1 MLTLYV
7 ARDRRDARRYDTGSV
22 LCINLCDALRTVE
35 VNIVECPLAR
45 HPHWLV
51 GTPTLHGHESN
62 DVWKGHEAVA
72 HLQHLALRE
81 AEARGAERARTK
93 KRDSSSKSSVLTP
106 TMHLRPEE
114 SRSSPSDEAAHESV
128 GPDLPSIE
136 ENIWESRIADDDGD
150 DDDGNDEAS
159 GVGVRKLSQD
169 DLQSALQRTRPP
181 PAHPS
186 TGETVP
192 SITPLKD

>member
-7 ARDRRDARRYDTGSV
+7 ARDRRDARRHDTGSV
-22 LCINLCDALRTVE
+22 LCINLCDALRTVD
-35 VNIVECPLAR
+35 VQIVECPLAR

-51 GTPTLHGHESN
+51 GTPTLHSHESN
-62 DVWKGHEAVA
+62 DVWRGHEAVA
-72 HLQHLALRE
+72 HLQHLALQE

-114 SRSSPSDEAAHESV
+114 SRSPSNEAAHTSV
-128 GPDLPSIE
+128 GSDLPSIE
-136 ENIWESRIADDDGD
+136 ESIWESRIADDDGD
-150 DDDGNDEAS
+150 DEAS

-186 TGETVP
+186 TSETVP